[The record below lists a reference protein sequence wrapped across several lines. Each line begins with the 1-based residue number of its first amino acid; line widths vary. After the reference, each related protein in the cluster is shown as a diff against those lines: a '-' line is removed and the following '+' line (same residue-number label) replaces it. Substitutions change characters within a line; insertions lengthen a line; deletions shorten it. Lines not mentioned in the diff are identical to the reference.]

1 MCSRVKLL
9 FDFPKLTYYTGLFLI
24 LEKRPFTADD
34 GLSEVNKMPG
44 QKPVAK
50 FKAGQISAA
59 IWENEISVNG
69 GKTTVMK
76 ATVQRRYKDNQG
88 SWKSS
93 GSFSRN
99 EIPLAVYCLQK
110 SFEKIIEMQIDEGSE
125 NGAVE
130 EEVPL

>member
-1 MCSRVKLL
+1 MA
-9 FDFPKLTYYTGLFLI
+9 
-24 LEKRPFTADD
+24 E
-34 GLSEVNKMPG
+34 

-50 FKAGQISAA
+50 FKAGQVSAA

-88 SWKSS
+88 NWKSS

-99 EIPLAVYCLQK
+99 EIPLAIYCLQK
-110 SFEKIIEMQIDEGSE
+110 SFEKMIEAQNDEASD
-125 NGAVE
+125 NNDDVE
-130 EEVPL
+130 EIPL